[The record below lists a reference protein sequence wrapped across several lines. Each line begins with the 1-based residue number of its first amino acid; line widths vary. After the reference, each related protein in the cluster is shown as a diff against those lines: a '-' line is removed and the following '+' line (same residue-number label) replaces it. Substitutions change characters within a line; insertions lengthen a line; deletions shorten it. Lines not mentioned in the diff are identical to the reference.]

1 MKSREE
7 FTRLKIDRLDCRL
20 KQLRI
25 HERKVK
31 KKKLWEDCFQED
43 ASELVQVRDLEHI
56 MILSED
62 IFIYEYGYDRAKE
75 ESYEI
80 LRRRFMERY
89 EVEPSQIE
97 KDSKGMFKTV
107 PTYREGNTNLLV
119 DSLVPEFILIW
130 NINCVTITDG
140 MYTLIMLILI

>member
-1 MKSREE
+1 
-7 FTRLKIDRLDCRL
+7 
-20 KQLRI
+20 
-25 HERKVK
+25 
-31 KKKLWEDCFQED
+31 
-43 ASELVQVRDLEHI
+43 

-75 ESYEI
+75 EAYEI

-97 KDSKGMFKTV
+97 KDSKGMFGTV